1 MLPHLPL
8 PGGRWHLFEI
18 CDLPL
23 PPFLQSALQET
34 LTTQWTTRLPYLQTV
49 PPATHAAK
57 LVAELLTS
65 LTSTSGPNWK
75 VIDFCSGSGGPTPF
89 IELTV
94 NDARRRA
101 GHKEVDFLLSD
112 LYPSLDAWILHASR
126 SENLTFIPNSV
137 NAANPPFAAISPT
150 TPGDKKL
157 AKEAGFVHDD
167 AKVMR
172 LFCLAFHHFDDEIAR
187 KVLKSTMETSDAVV
201 VLELQERSLL
211 SLAAM
216 CGEFFLVMLMTIWW
230 FPLSWETLPRWLF
243 TYWIPIIPFIHAHDG
258 FVSCLRTRTFREF
271 VNLIDDVMGRSR
283 DAEIQG
289 VGVTVRRGDWSLAE
303 RSKHP

>member
-1 MLPHLPL
+1 MLPHLRL
-8 PGGRWHLFEI
+8 PGTRWHLFEI

-94 NDARRRA
+94 NDQRRRA
-101 GHKEVDFLLSD
+101 GHKEVPFLLSD

-150 TPGDKKL
+150 TPGDKEL

-172 LFCLAFHHFDDEIAR
+172 LFCLAFHHFDDEVAR

-211 SLAAM
+211 
-216 CGEFFLVMLMTIWW
+216 I
-230 FPLSWETLPRWLF
+230 
-243 TYWIPIIPFIHAHDG
+243 IHAHDG
-258 FVSCLRTRTFREF
+258 SVSCLRTRTFREF
-271 VNLIDDVMGRSR
+271 INLVDDVMGRSR
-283 DAEIQG
+283 DTEVQG
-289 VGVTVRRGDWSLAE
+289 VGVTVRRGDWVFTNYRVLHTWPCLYMDAIVG
-303 RSKHP
+303 RKIGAPIAIG